1 MSKSRH
7 RRQKLPVEC
16 VTLTIDRLSHEG
28 RGVASN
34 HGKIAFVEGALPG
47 EQVTAIYTSRRSQYD
62 EFKVQEILVSSAQR
76 VTPPCAAAG
85 ICGGCLLQHMAP
97 LVQIEFKQRVLLDQF
112 KHSAGIVSFEV
123 LPPLAANS
131 ESYRRKARLAVRYV
145 HKRQE
150 VLVGFRE
157 KANTFITDMTRCE
170 VLVKPVGALIAPL
183 RELILGMESC
193 REIPQIEVA
202 VGETS
207 CVSADNFDENLQVAL
222 ILRHLQ
228 PLCEDDLARL
238 RQFADT
244 YAIDWYLQSGGPE
257 TVRKFWPDDGKTAL
271 RYFLPDVSG
280 DHHRKGNA
288 DIVMEFQPGDFTQ
301 VNAGINRMMIKQALE
316 LLDLQPEDRV
326 LDLFCGLGNFTLPI
340 ARRCSKVCGVE
351 GSDELVSRAGENA
364 RRNEI
369 GNATFYRA
377 DLFTEFSPETWAQPH
392 YNKLLLDPPRSGA
405 IEIVRRIRELSPQVI
420 VYVSCNPATLARDAA
435 ELLRQ
440 GYVMTHAGVMDMFP
454 HTGHVESMARFVPDE
469 KKPRKSQKKAD

>member
-1 MSKSRH
+1 MSNSR
-7 RRQKLPVEC
+7 RRWQKLPVES
-16 VTLTIDRLSHEG
+16 VTMTIDRLSHEG

-34 HGKIAFVEGALPG
+34 QGKIAFVEGALPF
-47 EQVTAIYTSRRSQYD
+47 EQVTATYTSRRSQYD
-62 EFKVQEILVSSAQR
+62 EFKLQEVLVSSPQR
-76 VTPPCAAAG
+76 VTPPCAVAD
-85 ICGGCLLQHMAP
+85 ICGGCLLQHMSP
-97 LVQIEFKQRVLLDQF
+97 LVQIEFKQQVLLDQL
-112 KHSAGIVSFEV
+112 KHTAGIVSFEL
-123 LPPLAANS
+123 LPPLAANP

-170 VLVKPVGALIAPL
+170 VLVKPVGRLISPL
-183 RELILGMESC
+183 RELILAMESC

-207 CVSADNFDENLQVAL
+207 CVSADKFDEHLHVAL

-228 PLCEDDLARL
+228 PLSEADLEQL

-257 TVRKFWPDDGKTAL
+257 TVHKFWPDDGKTAL

-280 DHHRKGNA
+280 DHHGNSSA

-301 VNAGINRMMIKQALE
+301 VNAGINRMMINQALD

-340 ARRCSKVCGVE
+340 GRRCAQVCGVE
-351 GSDELVSRAGENA
+351 GSDELVIRAGENA
-364 RRNEI
+364 TRNAI
-369 GNATFYRA
+369 GNATFYKA
-377 DLFTEFSPETWAQPH
+377 DLFSEFSAETWARPH

-405 IEIVRRIRELSPQVI
+405 IEIVSHIRELSPQII
-420 VYVSCNPATLARDAA
+420 VYVSCNPATFARDAA
-435 ELLRQ
+435 ELQRQ

-454 HTGHVESMARFVPDE
+454 HTGHVESMARFELCE
-469 KKPRKSQKKAD
+469 KKPRKSQKQAI